1 MWLRGM
7 AVVMISGLVLL
18 RPAWEAAGPAA
29 TAAPTP
35 RAGARNE
42 ADIQVRLAAYAP
54 VRLSVD
60 LAGLSSREKAALAK
74 MVAAVAA
81 IDPVF
86 WKQMGRAAI
95 EARAAFANATDPVD
109 RLYRDFIAI
118 NYGPFDLRDNDA
130 RFIEAG
136 GNGPRIPG
144 AGYYPEDMTREEFE
158 ARLAAHPER
167 RAEFEKPTT
176 LIRRVDGVLVA
187 IPYETLYEDELEQ
200 ASRALKEAAAEVDH
214 AGLRRYLSL
223 RSEALLSGDTY
234 ASDLAWLDLKDHPI
248 DIIIGPMETDTDGLM
263 GLKAAYEGAVLV
275 RDARMSRSLEVYRD
289 HLEAMAEHL
298 PVEERL
304 RQLRPVGAV
313 EVVNVVRF
321 AGEFNAGIKT
331 VAASLPT
338 DERILARKGAR
349 KQIYRNVLEAKFE
362 AILQP
367 LARAV
372 LPQQDRALI
381 TREAFVNN
389 VILHELSHTIGP
401 ETVAG
406 TAGTVRRALRDHHAA
421 IEEAK
426 ADILGIQHL
435 RYLRDQEIFTDEEV
449 QECRAT
455 WLVGLLRGVRF
466 GSAGPHGRAAA
477 LQLYVMMRDGGI
489 ELDAKKGEFA
499 VNPRKLEP
507 AVARLVQELLKIQ
520 GTGDY
525 GRAGALLQVSGQLAP
540 GVVEAI
546 RKTAAVPVDVRLEY
560 PM

>member
-7 AVVMISGLVLL
+7 AVVMISGLALL

-29 TAAPTP
+29 APAP
-35 RAGARNE
+35 RSLSGARNE
-42 ADIQVRLAAYAP
+42 ADIKARLAAYAP
-54 VRLSVD
+54 LRLSVD

-167 RAEFEKPTT
+167 RGEFEKPTT
-176 LIRRVDGVLVA
+176 LIRRVDGLLVA

-200 ASRALKEAAAEVDH
+200 ASRALKEAAAQVDH

-289 HLEAMAEHL
+289 HLEAMAGRL

-304 RQLRPVGAV
+304 RRLRPVGAV

-349 KQIYRNVLEAKFE
+349 KQIYRNILEAKFE

-372 LPQQDRALI
+372 LPQQDLALV

-455 WLVGLLRGVRF
+455 WLAGLLRGVRF

-477 LQLYVMMRDGGI
+477 LQLYVMLRDGGI

-507 AVARLVQELLKIQ
+507 AVARLVQDLLQIQ
-520 GTGDY
+520 GAGDY

-540 GVVEAI
+540 GVVEAL